1 MTPEAKAE
9 TNGQGPPW
17 AVESEDYERVLGS
30 QWRSVWTGDGGENAL
45 LVVWERK

>member
-9 TNGQGPPW
+9 ANGQGPPW
-17 AVESEDYERVLGS
+17 AVEFEDYERVLGS